1 MSFPFNYGMSI
12 YMPPGPDM
20 DRVDRAWGSLGS
32 LLESRQ
38 NDKDTNSVAQM
49 AAERMRSLGPQ
60 GEQWAKMIQSNPRAA
75 LASMEQYG
83 GPMEIENQIIGA
95 RAQGEAQERWGRALE
110 GSELKPE
117 ELQIMLEAGPVKGP
131 AALKAYREAGPKA
144 PTQRERKLGN
154 GMVQREEFVNGQWVP
169 VGEPGISGGGMSF
182 EIDANGNPVLRTG
195 GAAMLGVSRPSLAKI
210 EGKQIDMQDTLA
222 RLDSIRSSF
231 RPEFQEFGT
240 RIGTQALQWRASAGM
255 PLSESE
261 KRQIADFASFK
272 ASAFENA
279 SMILNQLSGAA
290 ISESEAARLM
300 QFLPNAGTGAFDG
313 DDPIT
318 FKRKLDEFDSKIRSS
333 LERYAKQKGVGL
345 DAVPP
350 RAAQPQPQATPTY
363 DELMS
368 MSPGETFVDSEGI
381 TVRKTDRVDAN
392 GEPIFEDVD

>member
-1 MSFPFNYGMSI
+1 
-12 YMPPGPDM
+12 
-20 DRVDRAWGSLGS
+20 
-32 LLESRQ
+32 
-38 NDKDTNSVAQM
+38 
-49 AAERMRSLGPQ
+49 
-60 GEQWAKMIQSNPRAA
+60 
-75 LASMEQYG
+75 
-83 GPMEIENQIIGA
+83 
-95 RAQGEAQERWGRALE
+95 
-110 GSELKPE
+110 
-117 ELQIMLEAGPVKGP
+117 
-131 AALKAYREAGPKA
+131 
-144 PTQRERKLGN
+144 
-154 GMVQREEFVNGQWVP
+154 
-169 VGEPGISGGGMSF
+169 
-182 EIDANGNPVLRTG
+182 
-195 GAAMLGVSRPSLAKI
+195 
-210 EGKQIDMQDTLA
+210 
-222 RLDSIRSSF
+222 
-231 RPEFQEFGT
+231 
-240 RIGTQALQWRASAGM
+240 M